1 MTLTRRGLTGAGV
14 AAAALAAFPSGVH
27 AQGGL
32 PAVRTTHGPVVGR
45 RDSDVWVFKGLRY
58 GDDTGY
64 RRFLPP
70 RPPRPWT
77 RPAEAFEYGAA
88 CPQRGDEPNQSED
101 CLFLNV
107 WTPDTDGARRP
118 VMVYIHGGGYSTG
131 SGSHPLYDGTRLARR
146 GDVVVVTVNHR
157 LNIFGYGAFSRIGG
171 AGFEDSGNLGQ
182 LDLVLALQWVQDNI
196 AAFGGDPDRVMLFGQ
211 SGGGAKIATLMAM
224 PAADGLF
231 HAAATMSGQQV
242 TACGPMNGTARGLA
256 MIEAAG
262 LTPETAH
269 ELKGLS
275 VDRLLEASAAPD
287 PVLGYGG
294 INFAPLLDGRS
305 LTRHPFYPDAPAR
318 SAHIPMIIGNTREET
333 LAFMGNDPA
342 NAGLTWET
350 LPARL
355 TPDVMRIDIAPE
367 MVIEGY
373 RRMKPDWTPD
383 QVLIGA
389 TTAGRSWRA
398 AVIEAEER
406 AKQGSPAY
414 VYQLDYPGTLP
425 NGRSGAF
432 HTADIALVF
441 DNVTIPESRVNAAG
455 AQAVSNAM
463 ADAFIALA
471 RNGSPNHAG
480 LPRWA
485 PYGLENR
492 ETMLFDETSRMAND
506 PRGEERE
513 FFARIPYIQPGT

>member
-1 MTLTRRGLTGAGV
+1 
-14 AAAALAAFPSGVH
+14 
-27 AQGGL
+27 
-32 PAVRTTHGPVVGR
+32 
-45 RDSDVWVFKGLRY
+45 
-58 GDDTGY
+58 
-64 RRFLPP
+64 
-70 RPPRPWT
+70 
-77 RPAEAFEYGAA
+77 
-88 CPQRGDEPNQSED
+88 
-101 CLFLNV
+101 
-107 WTPDTDGARRP
+107 
-118 VMVYIHGGGYSTG
+118 
-131 SGSHPLYDGTRLARR
+131 
-146 GDVVVVTVNHR
+146 
-157 LNIFGYGAFSRIGG
+157 
-171 AGFEDSGNLGQ
+171 
-182 LDLVLALQWVQDNI
+182 
-196 AAFGGDPDRVMLFGQ
+196 
-211 SGGGAKIATLMAM
+211 
-224 PAADGLF
+224 
-231 HAAATMSGQQV
+231 MSGQQV

-262 LTPETAH
+262 LTPATAH
-269 ELKGLS
+269 ALKTLP
-275 VDRLLEASAAPD
+275 VDQMLAASAARD
-287 PVLGYGG
+287 PVQGYGG

-406 AKQGSPAY
+406 AKQGSPAW

-425 NGRSGAF
+425 NGRAGAF
-432 HTADIALVF
+432 HTADIALAF
-441 DNVTIPESRVNAAG
+441 DNVTIPESRVNGPG
-455 AQAVSNAM
+455 AQDVSNAM

-471 RNGSPNHAG
+471 RNGNPNHAG
-480 LPRWA
+480 LPAWT
-485 PYGLENR
+485 PYGLEHR
-492 ETMLFDETSRMAND
+492 ETMLFDVTSRMAND
-506 PRGEERE
+506 PRGDERE

>member
-1 MTLTRRGLTGAGV
+1 MTLTRRGLTGAG
-14 AAAALAAFPSGVH
+14 AALAALAAFPSGVH
-27 AQGGL
+27 AQDAA
-32 PAVRTTHGPVVGR
+32 PFARTTNGPVVGR
-45 RDSDVWVFKGLRY
+45 RESGVAVFKGLRY

-70 RPPRPWT
+70 QAPRPWSE
-77 RPAEAFEYGAA
+77 PAEAFEYGAA
-88 CPQRGDEPNQSED
+88 CPQLGNNPNTSED

-107 WTPDTDGARRP
+107 WTPGTDAARRP
-118 VMVYIHGGGYSTG
+118 VMVYFHGGGYSTG
-131 SGSHPLYDGTRLARR
+131 SGSHPLYDGTRLAQR

-157 LNIFGYGAFSRIGG
+157 LNIFGYGPFARVAGP
-171 AGFEDSGNLGQ
+171 GFEDSGNLGQ
-182 LDLVLALQWVQDNI
+182 LDLILALQWVRDNI
-196 AAFGGDPDRVMLFGQ
+196 AAFGGDPGRVMVFGQ

-224 PAADGLF
+224 PAAAGLF

-242 TACGPMNGTARGLA
+242 TACGPLNGTTRALA
-256 MIEAAG
+256 MLERAG
-262 LTPETAH
+262 LTPETAN
-269 ELKGLS
+269 ELKTLP
-275 VDRLLEASAAPD
+275 VERLLDASAAED

-305 LTRHPFYPDAPAR
+305 LPNHPFYPTAPAQ

-342 NAGLTWET
+342 NANLTWET

-406 AKQGSPAY
+406 ARQGSPAW
-414 VYQLDYPGTLP
+414 VYQLDFPGEIAS
-425 NGRSGAF
+425 GRRGAF
-432 HTADIALVF
+432 HSGDIPLVF
-441 DNVTIPESRVNAAG
+441 DNVTIPASRVNGPG
-455 AQAVSNAM
+455 AQAVADKM

-471 RNGSPNHAG
+471 RTGNPNHAG
-480 LPRWA
+480 MPEWT
-485 PYGLENR
+485 PYGLQNR
-492 ETMLFDETSRMAND
+492 ETMIFDVQTRMEND
-506 PRGEERE
+506 PRGDERE
-513 FFARIPYIQPGT
+513 FFARIPYVQPGT